1 MSKTLYRGAAL
12 ADGKSPNLQVGVSIL
27 VEQER
32 ISWIRPADDEAELG
46 RPSELEVIDAS
57 GTTIVPG
64 LVDAHSHLTLPGG
77 AHWIDR
83 IGDPAESLLEVAEHN
98 GALLRSAGIRWAR
111 DVGGPM
117 RDVDGTGPRALPI
130 GVRDRWRSVPHR
142 PHVRTAGTWIG
153 PGMVLGDNAEVAT
166 DGDSLVDAATR
177 QLDHGADLV
186 KLWAESNEAKPPW
199 SASEIARVVEFAHAR
214 GAKVTAHATK
224 LEIAR
229 ECVEASVDCIEHG
242 SDLDA
247 DLARAMAERDIAL
260 VSTLSVFAS
269 IQTFVRT
276 AAVFE
281 GAGERTAER
290 AERAAESVRLAHRA
304 GVRIAAGSDFGGGS
318 TRANQ
323 LAWEV
328 ELLVEAGLEPW
339 EALGAATWRGGELLD
354 EPEAG
359 VIRESGPADFV
370 LVHGDPLS
378 DPACLWRVWRVT
390 W

>member
-1 MSKTLYRGAAL
+1 MQRTLYRRAAF

-32 ISWIRPADDEAELG
+32 ISWIRPAEDEGDPG

-64 LVDAHSHLTLPGG
+64 LVDAHSHVTLPGG
-77 AHWIDR
+77 AHWVER
-83 IGDPAESLLEVAEHN
+83 ISDPAERLLEVAEHN
-98 GALLRSAGIRWAR
+98 GDLMHNAGIRWAR

-117 RDVDGTGPRALPI
+117 RDVDGAGRRALPI
-130 GVRDRWRSVPHR
+130 GVRDSWRHLPHR
-142 PHVRTAGTWIG
+142 PHIRTAGTWIG
-153 PGMVLGDNAEVAT
+153 PGLTLGENAEIAS
-166 DGDSLVDAATR
+166 DGDELIAAASR

-186 KLWAESNEAKPPW
+186 KLWAENNEPKPPW
-199 SASEIARVVEFAHAR
+199 DAAEMRGVVEFAHAR
-214 GAKVTAHATK
+214 GAKVTAHATQ
-224 LEIAR
+224 LEIVR
-229 ECVEASVDCIEHG
+229 ECVEAGVDSIEHG
-242 SDLDA
+242 SNLDA
-247 DLARAMAERDIAL
+247 DVARAMGERDIAL

-269 IQTFVRT
+269 IQTFSRT
-276 AAVFE
+276 AAAFE
-281 GAGERTAER
+281 GAEERVAAR
-290 AERAAESVRLAHRA
+290 AEAAAESVRLAHQA

-328 ELLVEAGLEPW
+328 ELLVKAGLEPW
-339 EALGAATWRGGELLD
+339 EALGAATWRGGELLG

-359 VIRESGPADFV
+359 VIREGGPADFV

-378 DPACLWRVWRVT
+378 DPTCLWRVWRVS